1 MSAIG
6 MSAPR
11 GKFAPSIYADYRHD
25 HMMFERQQSHALRSM
40 EWEDR
45 IQPLTPWSALLLRG
59 AGAAAMLS
67 LVVAFLI

>member
-6 MSAPR
+6 MPALR

-25 HMMFERQQSHALRSM
+25 HMVFERQQSHALRSL

-45 IQPLTPWSALLLRG
+45 VQPLLPWSTLILRG
-59 AGAAAMLS
+59 AGAAA
-67 LVVAFLI
+67 VVSIVLAFLI